1 MSSSPYPKIFSDPQI
16 EKEKPLDIEP
26 STPARILLIDDEPA
40 ILRLYQQLLTRK
52 GYQVVAVEEGKKAEQ
67 ILEEEEFDAIVAD
80 ILLPGLNG
88 IELLAL
94 LREKGYKLPVIL
106 ITGAPGLETAI
117 QAIKLGAYEY
127 LTKPIDNQQFLK
139 AVERAVAFQRLVKEK
154 ERLEQENQLYQ
165 KRLEEQNQR
174 LEDLVW
180 ERTRKLEQSLEELK
194 RTQDKLI
201 QSEKMASI
209 GALTAGI
216 THEINNPMAYVK
228 SNLEQIKEYAQAII
242 LFLQELFQRLEPL
255 GKNAQGELKQFLD
268 EIYQKAEE
276 LDIWYILSDCEQ
288 IISETQEGVER
299 VIGII
304 RDLRQFTHP
313 NHDVVG
319 EARLEELLETAINLT
334 WNAIKY
340 KAELIREYAQ
350 LPPLKCYPRLLTQVF
365 VNLLVNACQ
374 AIEKQGKIWVR
385 TFKRDGY
392 YCAQVEDTGCGIS
405 KENLNKIFDPFFT
418 TKEVNKGTGLGLS
431 ISYGIVQKHQGK
443 IEVESEPGKGTI
455 FTVKIPENF
464 QPQEKAET

>member
-1 MSSSPYPKIFSDPQI
+1 MK
-16 EKEKPLDIEP
+16 KEKLLDAEP
-26 STPARILLIDDEPA
+26 ESPTRILLIDDEPA
-40 ILRLYQQLLTRK
+40 ILRLYQQLLIRK

-80 ILLPGLNG
+80 ILLPDLNG

-94 LREKGYKLPVIL
+94 LRERGYKMPVIL
-106 ITGAPGLETAI
+106 ITGAPELDTAI
-117 QAIKLGAYEY
+117 KAVKLGAYDY

-139 AVERAVAFQRLVKEK
+139 AIERAIAYQRLVKEK
-154 ERLEQENQLYQ
+154 ERLEQENQFYQ

-180 ERTRKLEQSLEELK
+180 ERTRKLEQSLEELEK
-194 RTQDKLI
+194 AQDKLI

-216 THEINNPMAYVK
+216 THEINNPMAFIK
-228 SNLEQIKEYAQAII
+228 SNLEQIKEYAKAII
-242 LFLQELFQRLEPL
+242 IFLQELFQKLEPL
-255 GKNAQGELKQFLD
+255 GKSNQGELKKLIE
-268 EIYQKAEE
+268 EIYQRAEE

-319 EARLEELLETAINLT
+319 ENCLEDLLETAINLT
-334 WNAIKY
+334 WNEIKY

-350 LPPLKCYPRLLTQVF
+350 LPPIKCYPRLLTQVF

-431 ISYGIVQKHQGK
+431 ISYGIIKKHQGK

-455 FTVKIPENF
+455 FTIKIPENF
-464 QPQEKAET
+464 QPQDSSEN

>member
-1 MSSSPYPKIFSDPQI
+1 MLDAEPESP
-16 EKEKPLDIEP
+16 
-26 STPARILLIDDEPA
+26 TRILLIDDEPA

-139 AVERAVAFQRLVKEK
+139 AVERVVAFQRLVKEK

-228 SNLEQIKEYAQAII
+228 SNLGQIKEYAQAII

-276 LDIWYILSDCEQ
+276 LDIWYVLSDCEQ

-319 EARLEELLETAINLT
+319 EARLEELLETAINLS
-334 WNAIKY
+334 
-340 KAELIREYAQ
+340 LIH
-350 LPPLKCYPRLLTQVF
+350 
-365 VNLLVNACQ
+365 
-374 AIEKQGKIWVR
+374 I
-385 TFKRDGY
+385 
-392 YCAQVEDTGCGIS
+392 
-405 KENLNKIFDPFFT
+405 
-418 TKEVNKGTGLGLS
+418 
-431 ISYGIVQKHQGK
+431 
-443 IEVESEPGKGTI
+443 
-455 FTVKIPENF
+455 
-464 QPQEKAET
+464 

>member
-1 MSSSPYPKIFSDPQI
+1 
-16 EKEKPLDIEP
+16 
-26 STPARILLIDDEPA
+26 
-40 ILRLYQQLLTRK
+40 
-52 GYQVVAVEEGKKAEQ
+52 VVAVEEGKKAEQ
-67 ILEEEEFDAIVAD
+67 ILEREEFDAIVAD

-228 SNLEQIKEYAQAII
+228 SNLEQIKEYARAII

-255 GKNAQGELKQFLD
+255 GKNAQAELKQFLD

-385 TFKRDGY
+385 TFKQNGY
-392 YCAQVEDTGCGIS
+392 YCVQVEDTGCGIS

-464 QPQEKAET
+464 QPEEKAET